1 MSAPRI
7 VVVIPALD
15 EEEAIG
21 AVVREI
27 PPVVDEVIVVDN
39 GSHDRTAEAAR
50 AAGARVVSEPRRGY
64 GRACLAG
71 IAAAEGADVLVFLD
85 ADHSDY
91 PAQIGDVIAPILEGR
106 ADLVIGSRSRGRREA
121 GAHPW
126 HAVLGTRACVGLMN
140 LLTGSRATDLGPFR
154 AITAEALRW
163 LDMRDRGYGWTVE
176 MQVKAARRGLRVVE
190 VPVDYRP
197 RIGRSK
203 VSGTVRGTLGAG
215 TKIVATI
222 LRHAVTPRDF
232 RLPGPEG
239 SAEIADPLPR
249 ESVLVSRGSSP
260 GEAEA
265 PRDDRPWL
273 VAAGLVLT
281 ACVAAWALGPPPPT
295 RIGPHLALFGAAFAA
310 YLAALAASR
319 GLSRRGLLL
328 CLGAALLW
336 RAVLVAAPPLLSND
350 INRYVWEGRVQVH
363 GGNPYAWSD
372 RPESP
377 RWVPLR
383 DAVYDG
389 LNHKDYTAVYPPLF
403 VLATRAVVAAHDS
416 FTAMKAF
423 LVACEL
429 ATLGALALVLKRR
442 RLPLE
447 RLLVLAWSPLALVE
461 IAGSGHNE
469 AFGMLWLVLALLA
482 LDADRPLLS
491 ALAASAGFLS
501 KYLPGLV
508 AAAWARRYRWW
519 HVLAGGVLAAALVAV
534 YLDAGS
540 KKTMLLSLSKYAQF
554 WRFNE
559 TLFAPLA
566 AVLGSHEA
574 AVRAGALLSLAL
586 ALALAWRR
594 TEPVA
599 AAIAVVVASLL
610 LAPNVLPWYALW
622 LLPLLAVRDEPAAAP
637 LHRHDL
643 ACVRR
648 LPGLAVGR
656 AVEAGLELARARV
669 RAVRPRGGT
678 AVGRPAPHEANGS
691 GLPCVES
698 GRLGRSPCVSAR
710 LPDSRRALVLQPGRS
725 VLCPQ

>member
-1 MSAPRI
+1 MAAPRI

-27 PPVVDEVIVVDN
+27 PPIVHEVIVVDN
-39 GSHDRTAEAAR
+39 GSRDRTPEAAR

-64 GRACLAG
+64 GHACLAG
-71 IAAAEGADVLVFLD
+71 IAAAGEVDVFVFLD
-85 ADHSDY
+85 GDHSDY
-91 PAQIGDVIAPILEGR
+91 PAQLVDVVAPILEGR
-106 ADLVIGSRSRGRREA
+106 ADLVIGSRQRGRREA

-140 LLTGSRATDLGPFR
+140 LLAGSRATDLGPFR
-154 AITAEALRW
+154 AITAETLQR
-163 LDMRDRGYGWTVE
+163 LDMRDRSYGWTVE
-176 MQVKAARRGLRVVE
+176 MQVKAARQGLRVVE

-203 VSGTVRGTLGAG
+203 VSGTVRGTIGAG
-215 TKIVATI
+215 TKIIATI
-222 LRHAVTPRDF
+222 LRHSVIPMDSGWT
-232 RLPGPEG
+232 GPEE
-239 SAEIADPLPR
+239 SAVPPADP
-249 ESVLVSRGSSP
+249 SSP
-260 GEAEA
+260 GQTEA
-265 PRDDRPWL
+265 PRGDKRWL

-281 ACVAAWALGPPPPT
+281 ACVLAWAFGPLPPK

-310 YLAALAASR
+310 YLVALSASR

-328 CLGAALLW
+328 CLGVAVLW

-363 GGNPYAWSD
+363 GGNPYRWSD

-377 RWVPLR
+377 RWLPLR
-383 DAVYDG
+383 DTVYEG
-389 LNHKDYTAVYPPLF
+389 LNHRDYTAVYPPLF
-403 VLATRAVVAAHDS
+403 VLATRAVVAVHDS

-429 ATLGALALVLKRR
+429 ATIGALALVLRRR

-469 AFGMLWLVLALLA
+469 AFGMLWMVLALLA

-491 ALAASAGFLS
+491 ALAASAGFLT

-519 HVLAGGVLAAALVAV
+519 HVLAGGALVAALVAV
-534 YLDAGS
+534 YLDPGS

-559 TLFAPLA
+559 TLFTPLA
-566 AVLGSHEA
+566 ALLGSHAA
-574 AVRAGALLSLAL
+574 AVRAGALLTLAL
-586 ALALAWRR
+586 ALVLAWRR

-599 AAIAVVVASLL
+599 AATAVVVASLL
-610 LAPNVLPWYALW
+610 LAPNVLPWYTLW
-622 LLPLLAVRDEPAAAP
+622 LLPLVVVRDEPAA
-637 LHRHDL
+637 LLFTGTVSL
-643 ACVRR
+643 AYVVY
-648 LPGLAVGR
+648 PDWQ
-656 AVEAGLELARARV
+656 
-669 RAVRPRGGT
+669 
-678 AVGRPAPHEANGS
+678 S
-691 GLPCVES
+691 GEPWK
-698 GRLGRSPCVSAR
+698 LGWHW
-710 LPDSRRALVLQPGRS
+710 RALEYGPCALVAARQWADRRTARRR
-725 VLCPQ
+725 